1 MNQRKYKKSLIMTI
15 LVLAMLLP
23 TFASHETAYAKGEP
37 ELNEVYLHLFQGE
50 TYQLKVKNA
59 GTNSVKWKSS
69 NKKVATVTSNGK
81 VKVVAKP
88 KKECKIYAII
98 SNSEDEETLTCTI
111 EVVKQKYLDSYII
124 YKSNFTYS
132 GKDPDGKL
140 VEGVVPEYAQVIQRK
155 NGYYCYVQE
164 GHNYD
169 VTVSYISL
177 NTKFYLGKKLPNC
190 FKNPAKV
197 TYGKNYNW
205 KISKKE
211 NDGFPAINWF
221 INSKNECVFEKARD
235 YTDKQW
241 KKRMKQLGY

>member
-190 FKNPAKV
+190 FKNPARLLMEKTTIGKYPKKKTMDFQQLTGLLTQKTNV
-197 TYGKNYNW
+197 YLKKHAIILTNSGKN
-205 KISKKE
+205 
-211 NDGFPAINWF
+211 A
-221 INSKNECVFEKARD
+221 
-235 YTDKQW
+235 
-241 KKRMKQLGY
+241 